1 MEIRFDQSQDFDVGL
16 TNSQEIEVTTET
28 AQPIEVIFYGGADF
42 DCGLDSGEAFEVD
55 FGKKSDASDYDGAYT
70 VTPTTQT
77 QTLQT
82 ANKTLAHNVVINPI
96 PSNYGLITWNG
107 STLTVS

>member
-1 MEIRFDQSQDFDVGL
+1 MFSPQ
-16 TNSQEIEVTTET
+16 QEVVLDGELSLDLHIDGDMSLNIPVDGEAGTVIKVTEHDLPVYSGQTEVTPSE
-28 AQPIEVIFYGGADF
+28 E
-42 DCGLDSGEAFEVD
+42 
-55 FGKKSDASDYDGAYT
+55 
-70 VTPTTQT
+70 T

-82 ANKTLAHNVVINPI
+82 ANRTVLQNIIINPI